1 MRIRLHCHIVFIFSE
16 TSKNQLCL
24 TSKVSSFKKMKF
36 AHTNWDLINEH
47 GLTHVDRGNNQYLL
61 PSIFLSRF
69 LLWGRIFK
77 IFLEQKSFQATNL
90 ELIRVIK
97 IFLLPAIVII
107 PNNFK
112 WWNVRAIPNKSRES
126 VCILYWQFIW
136 SQILK
141 AP

>member
-16 TSKNQLCL
+16 TSKIQLCL
-24 TSKVSSFKKMKF
+24 TSKVSSFKKMKCS
-36 AHTNWDLINEH
+36 HTNWDLINEH
-47 GLTHVDRGNNQYLL
+47 GLKHVDRGNNQYLL

-77 IFLEQKSFQATNL
+77 IFLEQKSFL

-97 IFLLPAIVII
+97 ICLLPAIVII
-107 PNNFK
+107 PNTLK
-112 WWNVRAIPNKSRES
+112 WWNVRAIPNMSRES
-126 VCILYWQFIW
+126 VWSLYWQFIW